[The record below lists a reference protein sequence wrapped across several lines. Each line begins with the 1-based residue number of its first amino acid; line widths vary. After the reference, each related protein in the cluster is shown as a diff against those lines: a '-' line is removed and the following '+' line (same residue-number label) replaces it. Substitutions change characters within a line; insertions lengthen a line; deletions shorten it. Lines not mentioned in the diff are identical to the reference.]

1 MIRVMR
7 KEYASLRRRPFLT
20 PVWIL
25 ALLAALALGLAA
37 RGVLEASTT
46 LVVVTRH
53 AEKVGDN
60 SADPP
65 LAPAGLERAAR
76 LAAIFGSSPQGL
88 AIDAIFVTQW
98 QRSGATAQPLAAKLG
113 VPVIVLNDDD
123 ISGLK
128 ARILGEY
135 RGRRVLVVA
144 HSDTV
149 GPIVHALAGGAE
161 LAAIGEASYGA
172 AYVIAIPRWSRPTVL
187 GVALP

>member
-1 MIRVMR
+1 MIPLMR

-25 ALLAALALGLAA
+25 GLLAALGLGVAA

-53 AEKVGDN
+53 AEKVADGG
-60 SADPP
+60 ADPP

-76 LAAIFGSSPQGL
+76 LATIFGGSPKGL

-98 QRSGATAQPLAAKLG
+98 QRTGATAQPLATRLG
-113 VPVIVLNDDD
+113 VPVIALNDDD
-123 ISGLK
+123 IAGLK
-128 ARILGEY
+128 ARILDEY
-135 RGRRVLVVA
+135 RGRRVLVIA

-149 GPIVHALAGGAE
+149 GKIVHALAGGAE
-161 LAAIGEASYGA
+161 SAPVGEFAYGA

>member
-1 MIRVMR
+1 MISVMR

-25 ALLAALALGLAA
+25 ALVAVLGLGVAA

-53 AEKVGDN
+53 AEKAADGG
-60 SADPP
+60 ADPP

-76 LAAIFGSSPQGL
+76 LAAIFGSSPKGL

-98 QRSGATAQPLAAKLG
+98 QRSGATAKPLAARLG
-113 VPVIVLNDDD
+113 VPVIALNDDD
-123 ISGLK
+123 IAGLK

-135 RGRRVLVVA
+135 RGRRVLVIA
-144 HSDTV
+144 HRDTV
-149 GPIVHALAGGAE
+149 GAIVHALAGGAE
-161 LAAIGEASYGA
+161 SPPVGEVEYGA

>member
-1 MIRVMR
+1 MIGAMR

-25 ALLAALALGLAA
+25 ALLAAVGLGLAA

-53 AEKVGDN
+53 AEKAADG

-65 LAPAGLERAAR
+65 LSPAGLERATR
-76 LAAIFGSSPQGL
+76 LAAIFGAGPRDL

-98 QRSGATAQPLAAKLG
+98 QRSAATAKPLAARLG
-113 VPVIVLNDDD
+113 VPVITLADDD
-123 ISGLK
+123 IAGLK
-128 ARILGEY
+128 SRILGEY
-135 RGRRVLVVA
+135 RGGRVLVIA

-161 LAAIGEASYGA
+161 SPSVGEVGYGA